1 VGSNGST
8 AARGILFDAL
18 TSQEAAGLQP
28 EMRDELLKRLQQADD
43 EALVSS
49 LVSIAGG
56 SAERRAA
63 LTDIIGF
70 AARQLAPDDEPPTHG
85 AAADTWRALVTAA
98 DRLHGSGAYPLGRP
112 PFVTDRLLGLLA
124 EESRQQMPASVEQG
138 RRSTAPPG
146 DVLAALAVSRQLG
159 AAVSGALGFT
169 AVPTYDALYE
179 YDPPGGKVRT
189 HVDSREYEIVFHLLV
204 EQTSRPEVDAE
215 SVLVVHRPLEREPS
229 RLRLS
234 VGDAVV
240 LRGRGTIHSWEAL
253 GAEERRTLVAVG
265 FQRYMSS

>member
-8 AARGILFDAL
+8 RARGILFAAL
-18 TSQEAAGLQP
+18 TSQEAADVQP
-28 EMRDELLKRLQQADD
+28 EMRGELLKRLEQADD
-43 EALVSS
+43 DALALS
-49 LVSIAGG
+49 LVSAAGG
-56 SAERRAA
+56 DADRRAA

-85 AAADTWRALVTAA
+85 PAAVTWRALVTAA

-112 PFVTDRLLGLLA
+112 SFVTDRLLTLLV

-146 DVLAALAVSRQLG
+146 DVLATLTVSRQLV
-159 AAVSGALGFT
+159 AAVTGALGF
-169 AVPTYDALYE
+169 AVVPMYDAVFE
-179 YDPPGGKVRT
+179 YDPPGGTVRT
-189 HVDSREYEIVFHLLV
+189 HVDSRDYEIVFHLLL
-204 EQTSRPEVDAE
+204 EQTSPVAVEAE

-234 VGDAVV
+234 VGEAVV

-253 GAEERRTLVAVG
+253 GAQERRTLVAVG
-265 FQRYMSS
+265 FQRVP